1 MHTMAATRGTYGGEA
16 PLYYGERFDAEEA
29 KVTGSAKTDEAAAE
43 AEIAALFMNA
53 WLVLLI
59 GSMSFKLGSRL
70 GNPKGGGIGC
80 ILSRRCSIIC
90 TGVWSEEW
98 IG

>member
-1 MHTMAATRGTYGGEA
+1 MAATRGTYGGEA

-53 WLVLLI
+53 KEAVAT
-59 GSMSFKLGSRL
+59 RD
-70 GNPKGGGIGC
+70 
-80 ILSRRCSIIC
+80 CS
-90 TGVWSEEW
+90 GAM
-98 IG
+98 GYM